1 MKIKYGGRNI
11 SPERAGDISPGQR
24 PGYGRVYNSGAR

>member
-24 PGYGRVYNSGAR
+24 PGYRSV